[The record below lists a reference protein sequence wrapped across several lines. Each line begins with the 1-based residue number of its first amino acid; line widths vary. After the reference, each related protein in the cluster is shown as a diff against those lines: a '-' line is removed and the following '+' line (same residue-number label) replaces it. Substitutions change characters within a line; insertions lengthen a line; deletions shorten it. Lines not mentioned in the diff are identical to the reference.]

1 MTEKTYR
8 EALTDA
14 LHQEMARDENVIVM
28 GEDVVGGS
36 GSPHA
41 EPGFVGGGS
50 VMDSAKLIAFLKN
63 KDSKIKDRKSVV

>member
-14 LHQEMARDENVIVM
+14 LFLEMGRDENVIVM
-28 GEDVVGGS
+28 GEDVVGGT

-41 EPGFVGGGS
+41 EPGLLEVFLALLQDCMQNLVLKD
-50 VMDSAKLIAFLKN
+50 VLICLYLKLG
-63 KDSKIKDRKSVV
+63 

>member
-14 LHQEMARDENVIVM
+14 LFHEMRRDKNVIVM
-28 GEDVVGGS
+28 GEDVVGGT

-41 EPGFVGGGS
+41 EPVLLAGCLG
-50 VMDSAKLIAFLKN
+50 
-63 KDSKIKDRKSVV
+63 